1 MEKADILHLG
11 RLARINITDA
21 EVDGLK
27 RDINSVLEYVSVV
40 NEIATEGVVKVPGA
54 VHNVFRADAVT
65 TVPGEQQAV
74 LLAAMPATKNNMLM
88 VKKILDND

>member
-65 TVPGEQQAV
+65 TVPGEHQAV